1 MSGYQPAST
10 YPFAVNILLF
20 VMQIVTVIWGSRFS
34 FSFRLILSFTGMGVF
49 LIAVPFFANV
59 GGSSVGVVSS
69 PYQSSSLCYP
79 GVSNSFIQPHQYHH
93 PSKASAVIEDMNTTY
108 QPHQN
113 YHHYQNW
120 LPNAAAASVTSPTA
134 TTASTTPIHVNYI
147 MNSNVIHNYHA
158 PQHYSYPPQSFQ
170 VCTIYLGCI

>member
-1 MSGYQPAST
+1 MFQPPPSRVTADLAIKMATDPHPTSKLWTSAHAASMEA
-10 YPFAVNILLF
+10 AV
-20 VMQIVTVIWGSRFS
+20 
-34 FSFRLILSFTGMGVF
+34 
-49 LIAVPFFANV
+49 ANV
-59 GGSSVGVVSS
+59 GGSSAGVVSS
-69 PYQSSSLCYP
+69 PYQGSLCYP

-170 VCTIYLGCI
+170 VCNIR

>member
-1 MSGYQPAST
+1 MFQPPPSRVTDLAIKMADPHPTSKLWTSAHAASMEA
-10 YPFAVNILLF
+10 AV
-20 VMQIVTVIWGSRFS
+20 
-34 FSFRLILSFTGMGVF
+34 
-49 LIAVPFFANV
+49 ANV
-59 GGSSVGVVSS
+59 GGSSAGVVVSS

-170 VCTIYLGCI
+170 VCNIRY

>member
-1 MSGYQPAST
+1 MFQPPPSRVADLAIKMADPHPTSKLWTSAHAASMEA
-10 YPFAVNILLF
+10 AV
-20 VMQIVTVIWGSRFS
+20 
-34 FSFRLILSFTGMGVF
+34 
-49 LIAVPFFANV
+49 ANV
-59 GGSSVGVVSS
+59 GGSSAGVVSS
-69 PYQSSSLCYP
+69 PYQSSLCYP

-170 VCTIYLGCI
+170 VCNIR

>member
-1 MSGYQPAST
+1 MFQPPPSRVTDLAIKMATDPHPTSKLWTSAHAASMEA
-10 YPFAVNILLF
+10 AV
-20 VMQIVTVIWGSRFS
+20 
-34 FSFRLILSFTGMGVF
+34 
-49 LIAVPFFANV
+49 ANV
-59 GGSSVGVVSS
+59 GGSSS

-113 YHHYQNW
+113 YHHHYQNW

-170 VCTIYLGCI
+170 VGNIR

>member
-1 MSGYQPAST
+1 MFQPPPSRVTDLAIKMASDPHPT
-10 YPFAVNILLF
+10 SKLWTSAHAASMEAAV
-20 VMQIVTVIWGSRFS
+20 
-34 FSFRLILSFTGMGVF
+34 
-49 LIAVPFFANV
+49 ANV
-59 GGSSVGVVSS
+59 GGSSAGVVSS
-69 PYQSSSLCYP
+69 PYQSSLCYP

-120 LPNAAAASVTSPTA
+120 LPNAAAASVTSQTA

-170 VCTIYLGCI
+170 VCSKFVHYV

>member
-1 MSGYQPAST
+1 MFQPPPSRVVTDLAIKMADPHPTSKLWTSAHAASMEA
-10 YPFAVNILLF
+10 AV
-20 VMQIVTVIWGSRFS
+20 
-34 FSFRLILSFTGMGVF
+34 
-49 LIAVPFFANV
+49 ANV
-59 GGSSVGVVSS
+59 GGSSAGVVSS

-170 VCTIYLGCI
+170 VCNIR

>member
-1 MSGYQPAST
+1 MFQPPPSRVTDLAIKMATDPHPTSKLWTSAHAASMEA
-10 YPFAVNILLF
+10 AV
-20 VMQIVTVIWGSRFS
+20 
-34 FSFRLILSFTGMGVF
+34 
-49 LIAVPFFANV
+49 ANV
-59 GGSSVGVVSS
+59 GGSSAAGVLSS

-113 YHHYQNW
+113 YHHHYQNW

-170 VCTIYLGCI
+170 VCNIR